1 MTEKYKIGGM
11 TCAACQSRVLGKARK
26 LPGVSD
32 VQVNLLT
39 GTMELERDPGLAT
52 PEDVIRAVTE
62 AGYSATVLS
71 GEKRS
76 GAGNREPETDRIR
89 ENSEA
94 LVRLI
99 FSAVLFLPLLWLAM
113 GGMLHLPR
121 PDAVTGKT
129 GAMLN
134 ALLQLFLFLPIL
146 FWNRGY
152 FRRGIRALFHGGAN
166 MDTLV
171 ALGAG
176 AGTVSSLI
184 LLARM
189 AYLAGC
195 GDLTQAHRLLMN
207 LSFEGA
213 GMVLVLVSLGKLL
226 ESRAKQKTC
235 EAIEKIMDLTPPRTS
250 VLRDETEIEIDVRDL
265 KPGDIVILRSGNA
278 VPADGILTDGFL
290 SLDQSAL
297 TGESLPVEREPGAA
311 LSAGTAVLN
320 GYGKMTVERAGSD
333 TTLAKVAALV
343 EAAAASRAP
352 AARIA
357 DKACAVFVPV
367 VLFCALISFLCWLIW
382 GPSFHDALSAAMA
395 VLLISCP
402 CALGLATPV
411 AVMAGTG
418 RGAELGILFR
428 NAETLETLHK
438 VKTIL
443 LDKTGTVTKNRP
455 AVTQVFPA
463 PGVSR
468 TELLSAAA
476 SLEAASQ
483 HPLAE
488 AVLALACQEGIQP
501 RPVTDAALV
510 PGEGIRAK
518 IGGAGLS
525 GGNLRMMR
533 KKLGDSWDM
542 PQRAERE
549 ARGETVVFF
558 AEENRYLGGMAF
570 ADPVTPEAIEAV
582 KELRDLGLTPVLLTG
597 DSPGAAGAAGKQLG
611 IDDVRGGLFPADK
624 ERIVREFQEAGTAT
638 AMAGDGINDAP
649 ALARADAGIAVA
661 RGNDIALASA
671 DVVLMNSDLR
681 SAPGAI
687 ALSRAV
693 IRTIRV
699 NLFWAFFYNIIGIPV
714 AAGVFYPWCGLRLP
728 PEFGA
733 AAMSLSS
740 VCVVLNALRLRRFS
754 FHSKPLYN
762 QKQHKESSPMNER
775 IMSVDGMA
783 CAHCAGRVEQA
794 LTQIPG
800 VRSASVNLTE
810 KSVTIQAD
818 DTVADAVLT
827 DAVRNAGYT
836 PGSINRK

>member
-11 TCAACQSRVLGKARK
+11 TCAACQNHVLGRARK
-26 LPGVSD
+26 VPGVSH

-39 GTMELERDPGLAT
+39 GTMELDREPGLAS
-52 PEDVIRAVTE
+52 PADVVRAVTE
-62 AGYSATVLS
+62 AGYSAELLS
-71 GEKRS
+71 GEKNA
-76 GAGNREPETDRIR
+76 GADRRESPGEKDR
-89 ENSEA
+89 ENSDA
-94 LVRLI
+94 AIRLVLSI
-99 FSAVLFLPLLWLAM
+99 TLFLPLAWLSM
-113 GGMLHLPR
+113 GEMLHLPR
-121 PDAVTGKT
+121 PAAVTGET
-129 GAMLN
+129 GSLLN
-134 ALLQLFLFLPIL
+134 ALLQMYLFLPIL

-152 FRRGIRALFHGGAN
+152 FRRGFRALLHGGAN

-176 AGTVSSLI
+176 AGTISSLI

-189 AYLAGC
+189 AHLTGC
-195 GDLTQAHRLLMN
+195 GNLEQAHRLLMN
-207 LSFEGA
+207 LSFEGP
-213 GMVLVLVSLGKLL
+213 GMILILVSFGKLL
-226 ESRAKQKTC
+226 ESRAKKRTC
-235 EAIEKIMDLTPPRTS
+235 EAIEKLMDLTPPRATI
-250 VLRDETEIEIDVRDL
+250 LRGNEEIEIDVRDL
-265 KPGDIVILRSGNA
+265 VPGDRVVLRTGAA
-278 VPADGILTDGFL
+278 VPADGILTEGLL

-311 LSAGTAVLN
+311 ISAGTTVLN
-320 GYGKMTVERAGSD
+320 GYGKMKVERAGSD

-357 DKACAVFVPV
+357 DKASAVFVPL
-367 VLFCALISFLCWLIW
+367 VLLCSLISFLCWMIW

-395 VLLISCP
+395 VLLVSCP

-428 NAETLETLHK
+428 NAETLETLHR
-438 VKTIL
+438 VRNIL
-443 LDKTGTVTKNRP
+443 LDKTGTVTRNRP
-455 AVTQVFPA
+455 AVTHVFPA
-463 PGVSR
+463 LGVSR

-488 AVLALACQEGIQP
+488 AVLAVARREEIPL
-501 RPVTDAALV
+501 RPVTNAILV
-510 PGEGIRAK
+510 PGEGICAQ
-518 IGGAGLS
+518 IGDTELS
-525 GGNLRMMR
+525 GGNLRMMKR
-533 KKLGDSWDM
+533 LLGDSWDM
-542 PQRAERE
+542 PDRAARE
-549 ARGETVVFF
+549 AHGETVVFF
-558 AEENRYLGGMAF
+558 VEGDRFLGGMAF
-570 ADPVTPEAIEAV
+570 ADPVTSEAIEAV
-582 KELRDLGLTPVLLTG
+582 KELRNLGLTTVLLTG
-597 DSPGAAGAAGKQLG
+597 DSPGAAEAAGKQLG
-611 IDDVRGGLFPADK
+611 IEDVRGGLFPADK
-624 ERIVREFQEAGTAT
+624 ERIVREFQSIGAT

-661 RGNDIALASA
+661 RGTDIALASA

-681 SAPGAI
+681 SVAA
-687 ALSRAV
+687 AFTLSRAV

-699 NLFWAFFYNIIGIPV
+699 NLFWAFFYNIIGIPI
-714 AAGVFYPWCGLRLP
+714 AAGLFYPWIGLRLP

-754 FHSKPLYN
+754 FPASNDVH
-762 QKQHKESSPMNER
+762 QHKESSPMNDER

-800 VRSASVNLTE
+800 VRSAAVNLTE

-818 DTVADAVLT
+818 DSVSDAMLT
-827 DAVRNAGYT
+827 DAVRKAGYT
-836 PGSINRK
+836 PGSVNRK

>member
-11 TCAACQSRVLGKARK
+11 TCAACQSHVLERARK
-26 LPGVSD
+26 VPGVSS

-39 GTMELERDPGLAT
+39 GTMELDRDPGLAS
-52 PEDVIRAVTE
+52 PDDIIRAVTK
-62 AGYSATVLS
+62 AGYSAELLS
-71 GEKRS
+71 GQKDS
-76 GAGNREPETDRIR
+76 GANDRTPRLGNDREDPGPLI
-89 ENSEA
+89 
-94 LVRLI
+94 RLI
-99 FSAVLFLPLLWLAM
+99 LSVVFFLPLAWLAM

-121 PDAVTGKT
+121 PEAVTGET

-134 ALLQLFLFLPIL
+134 ALLQMFLFLPIL
-146 FWNRGY
+146 FLNMGY
-152 FRRGIRALFHGGAN
+152 FRRGIRVLFHGGAN

-189 AYLAGC
+189 AHLSGC
-195 GDLTQAHRLLMN
+195 GNMAQAHRLLMD
-207 LSFEGA
+207 LSFEGP
-213 GMVLVLVSLGKLL
+213 GMILILVSFGKLL
-226 ESRAKQKTC
+226 ESGAKKRTC
-235 EAIEKIMDLTPPRTS
+235 EAIGKLMDLTPPRAS
-250 VLRDETEIEIDVRDL
+250 VLRGDTETEIDVHEL
-265 KPGDIVILRSGNA
+265 VPGDLVILRTGSA
-278 VPADGILTDGFL
+278 VPADGTLTEGVL

-297 TGESLPVEREPGAA
+297 TGESFPVEREPGAA

-320 GYGKMTVERAGSD
+320 GYGKMKVERAGSD

-352 AARIA
+352 IARIA
-357 DKACAVFVPV
+357 DKASAVFVPV
-367 VLFCALISFLCWLIW
+367 VLICSLTSFLCWMIW

-428 NAETLETLHK
+428 NAETLETLQR

-455 AVTQVFPA
+455 AVTHVFPA
-463 PGVSR
+463 ADVPR
-468 TELLSAAA
+468 ADLLSAAA

-488 AVLALACQEGIQP
+488 AVLAQARQEGIRL
-501 RPVTDAALV
+501 RPVSDAEIV
-510 PGEGIRAK
+510 PGEGIRAR
-518 IGGAGLS
+518 IGGTELS
-525 GGNLRMMR
+525 GGNLRMM
-533 KKLGDSWDM
+533 KNKLGSSWDT
-542 PQRAERE
+542 PERAERE
-549 ARGETVVFF
+549 ANGETVVFF
-558 AEENRYLGGMAF
+558 IEGDRYLGGMSF
-570 ADPVTPEAIEAV
+570 ADPVTAEAIEAV
-582 KELRDLGLTPVLLTG
+582 NDFRKLGMTPVLLTG
-597 DSPGAAGAAGKQLG
+597 DSPGAAAAAGKQLG
-611 IDDVRGGLFPADK
+611 IEDVRGGLLPADK
-624 ERIVREFQEAGTAT
+624 ERIVREFQAVGPT
-638 AMAGDGINDAP
+638 AMVGDGINDAP

-661 RGNDIALASA
+661 RGTDIALASA

-681 SAPGAI
+681 SVSTAFT
-687 ALSRAV
+687 LSRAV
-693 IRTIRV
+693 IRTIHI
-699 NLFWAFFYNIIGIPV
+699 NLFWAFFYNIIGIPI
-714 AAGVFYPWCGLRLP
+714 AAGVFYPWFGLCLP

-754 FHSKPLYN
+754 SPARSSTN
-762 QKQHKESSPMNER
+762 QHKESSPMNER

-794 LTQIPG
+794 LSQIPG
-800 VRSASVNLTE
+800 VISASVNLTE

-818 DTVADAVLT
+818 DSVSDSALT
-827 DAVRNAGYT
+827 DAVRDAGYT
-836 PGSINRK
+836 PGTITRK

>member
-11 TCAACQSRVLGKARK
+11 TCAACQSRVLGKTRK
-26 LPGVSD
+26 VPGVSE

-39 GTMELERDPGLAT
+39 GTMELERDPGLAST
-52 PEDVIRAVTE
+52 EDVIRAVTN
-62 AGYSATVLS
+62 AGYSAELLTGQTGS
-71 GEKRS
+71 GS
-76 GAGNREPETDRIR
+76 GGEEPRTGKDDREVP
-89 ENSEA
+89 EA

-99 FSAVLFLPLLWLAM
+99 LSVVFFLPLFWLAM

-121 PDAVTGKT
+121 PDLVTGET

-134 ALLQLFLFLPIL
+134 AVLQLFLFLPIL

-152 FRRGIRALFHGGAN
+152 FRRGVRALLHGGAN

-176 AGTVSSLI
+176 AGAVSSLI
-184 LLARM
+184 LLAKM
-189 AYLAGC
+189 AHLTGC
-195 GDLTQAHRLLMN
+195 GALTQAHGLLMD

-213 GMVLVLVSLGKLL
+213 SMVLILVSFGKLL
-226 ESRAKQKTC
+226 ESRAKKRTC
-235 EAIEKIMDLTPPRTS
+235 EAIEKLMDLTPPRATI
-250 VLRDETEIEIDVRDL
+250 LRDGTEVEIDVRDL
-265 KPGDIVILRSGNA
+265 KSGDTAVLRTGCA
-278 VPADGILTDGFL
+278 VPADGTLTEGLL

-297 TGESLPVEREPGAA
+297 TGESFPVEREPGSA
-311 LSAGTAVLN
+311 LSAGTTVLN
-320 GYGKMTVERAGSD
+320 GYGKMKVERAGSD

-367 VLFCALISFLCWLIW
+367 VLLCALTSFLCWLIW
-382 GPSFHDALSAAMA
+382 GPSFHDALSSAMA

-463 PGVSR
+463 EGVSR
-468 TELLSAAA
+468 TELLSEAA

-488 AVLALACQEGIQP
+488 AVLTLARQEGIRP
-501 RPVTDAALV
+501 RPVTDATLV
-510 PGEGIRAK
+510 PGEGIRAR
-518 IGGAGLS
+518 IDGTELS

-533 KKLGDSWDM
+533 KKFGSSWDM

-549 ARGETVVFF
+549 DRGETVVFF
-558 AEENRYLGGMAF
+558 AEGERYLGGMAF
-570 ADPVTPEAIEAV
+570 ADPVTPEAVEAV
-582 KELRDLGLTPVLLTG
+582 RDLRKLGLTPVLLTG
-597 DSPGAAGAAGKQLG
+597 DSAGAALSAGQQLG
-611 IDDVRGGLFPADK
+611 IEDVRGGLLPADK
-624 ERIVREFQEAGTAT
+624 ERIVREFQAAGPT

-661 RGNDIALASA
+661 RGTDIALASA
-671 DVVLMNSDLR
+671 DVVLMKSDLR
-681 SAPGAI
+681 SAA
-687 ALSRAV
+687 AAVSLSRAV

-714 AAGVFYPWCGLRLP
+714 AAGLFYPWLGLRLP

-754 FHSKPLYN
+754 SSAN
-762 QKQHKESSPMNER
+762 DNINQHKESSPMNER

-794 LTQIPG
+794 LKQISG
-800 VRSASVNLTE
+800 VRNASVDLTA
-810 KSVTIQAD
+810 KTVTIQAD
-818 DTVADAVLT
+818 DAVADAVLT

-836 PGSINRK
+836 PGAITRK